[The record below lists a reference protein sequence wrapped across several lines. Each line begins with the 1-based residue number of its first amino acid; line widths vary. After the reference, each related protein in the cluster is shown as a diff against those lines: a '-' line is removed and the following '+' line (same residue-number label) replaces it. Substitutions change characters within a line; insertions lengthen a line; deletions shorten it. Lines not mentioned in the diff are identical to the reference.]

1 MDNPAKV
8 SPQDQEIPIK
18 TPQEEYKNA
27 TTQIQDYLLQ
37 STGEKH
43 NVQPVTS
50 DSTVEFDTSN
60 TKEGDSLDQFYLR
73 VVENKPG
80 SEPAKSFLN
89 RLIDRIKRKNP
100 GKEVKLS

>member
-1 MDNPAKV
+1 MENSTKPP
-8 SPQDQEIPIK
+8 PQNQAIPIK
-18 TPQEEYKNA
+18 TPQEDYKNT

-43 NVQPVTS
+43 DVEPVTP
-50 DSTVEFDTSN
+50 DSTLEFDTPN
-60 TKEGDSLDQFYLR
+60 IKEGDSIDQFYLR

-80 SEPAKSFLN
+80 SEPAKSFLK
-89 RLIDRIKRKNP
+89 RLLDRIKKKNP